1 MVDASRIETL
11 AQAREMIDAL
21 DAELIAR
28 LADRAKIV
36 SRVAQIKQRD
46 GLAARLP
53 DRVEA
58 VKSHVKQMAVETG
71 LDPALAERLWHE
83 MIEYFIA
90 EEEKVLGKGDQA

>member
-11 AQAREMIDAL
+11 AQARELIDAL
-21 DAELIAR
+21 DAELIAL
-28 LADRAKIV
+28 LADRTRIV
-36 SRVAQIKQRD
+36 ERVAQIKHRD

-58 VKSHVKQMAVETG
+58 VVSNVKEKAAEAGM
-71 LDPALAERLWHE
+71 DPALAERLWRD